1 MTDVTSEPTDAV
13 VGESGAVSFWDHLA
27 ELRNRLLVTVAV
39 MGVGFFA
46 AWTMREELFQLITR
60 PVRQGLAQ
68 HGIYQL
74 TAIETIE
81 AIVVY
86 LKLSIMTAIVLT
98 VPVLL
103 YQVWAFVKPGLTG
116 REIRPMRRIV
126 VFSIF
131 MFFLGLVFC
140 YRIVLPLVMD
150 YLTGFTMGSGGV
162 DFQVTMK
169 SAYSTALTFLF
180 GFGTIFELPLVM
192 VLLAATPLM
201 DYRKYLKWIRYFI
214 ALSFVIG
221 SLLTPP
227 DVISQVLMAIPLT
240 ILYIVGIALSY
251 FMEKKREER
260 GDAEIT
266 TGFDPYMVLGSVM
279 LSIPIALMA
288 MPPFHSARAYLPHGA
303 KFVATARA
311 ALAGELNCGHIATA
325 TFFEAVEEDEFTCAV
340 YPEGHLL
347 MAGFEGEG
355 PGDLCD
361 KMAAALT
368 GNDQACL
375 EKEGSVVVGHPLLLA
390 RLESNL
396 DNGRVDSGPHTLSA
410 DGDFDFFISLES
422 SRKKQSSFLSVAL
435 LPDEDDAKGRV
446 RVTLAF
452 PDPDEATQFASA
464 VEKGGEIPFTP
475 TDDENRSPDQL
486 VEALDALCDAVD
498 DLSDRLGDE
507 AGPVK
512 KKVAHARELLALEG
526 DRRAGT
532 GAGLAACSSPSC
544 AYANL
549 FSYLFPPEGDVE
561 VTRRT
566 VVFEVSYEGEE
577 EARLRLVEFL
587 LKTLSAHSSY

>member
-1 MTDVTSEPTDAV
+1 MADITSEQNE
-13 VGESGAVSFWDHLA
+13 GEAGGIGATSFWEHLA

-46 AWTMREELFQLITR
+46 AWTMREELFQIVTR

-74 TAIETIE
+74 TAIETVE

-86 LKLSIMTAIVLT
+86 LKLSIMTAIVMT

-103 YQVWAFVKPGLTG
+103 YQVWAFVKPGLTE

-192 VLLAATPLM
+192 VLLAATPLL

-214 ALSFVIG
+214 ALSFVVG

-227 DVISQVLMAIPLT
+227 DVLSQILMAIPLT
-240 ILYIVGIALSY
+240 ILYLVGIALSY
-251 FMEKKREER
+251 FMEKKREEGR
-260 GDAEIT
+260 GARVVK
-266 TGFDPYMVLGSVM
+266 GFDPYIVLGAAVLSV
-279 LSIPIALMA
+279 PIALMV
-288 MPPFHSARAYLPHGA
+288 MPPFQPARAYLPHGA

-311 ALAGELNCGHIATA
+311 ALAGEMSCGRIATA
-325 TFFEAVEEDEFTCAV
+325 TFIEAVEEDEITCAV

-355 PGDLCD
+355 PGDLCE
-361 KMAAALT
+361 KVAPAIA
-368 GNDQACL
+368 GSDQTCL

-396 DNGRVDSGPHTLSA
+396 DNGRRDSGPHTIS
-410 DGDFDFFISLES
+410 GGGEFDFFISLES

-435 LPDEDDAKGRV
+435 LPDDDEDKARV
-446 RVTLAF
+446 RISLAF
-452 PDPDEATQFASA
+452 PDPDEAAQFALA
-464 VEKGGEIPFTP
+464 VEKGEEIPFTP
-475 TDDENRSPDQL
+475 ATDQGGPPDKL
-486 VEALDALCDAVD
+486 VEAVDALCDAVD
-498 DLSDRLGDE
+498 ELSEGTGNK
-507 AGPVK
+507 AVPVK
-512 KKVAHARELLALEG
+512 KKLARVRELLALE
-526 DRRAGT
+526 RT
-532 GAGLAACSSPSC
+532 GRSGLGADLSACTSPSC
-544 AYANL
+544 AYASL

-566 VVFEVSYEGEE
+566 VVFEVSYEGKED
-577 EARLRLVEFL
+577 ARERLVDFL
-587 LKTLSAHSSY
+587 LQTLSGRFSY

>member
-1 MTDVTSEPTDAV
+1 MTDAPSKPEETDEE
-13 VGESGAVSFWDHLA
+13 GFGAASFWEHLG
-27 ELRNRLLVTVAV
+27 ELRNRLLVTVATT
-39 MGVGFFA
+39 GVGFFG
-46 AWTMREELFQLITR
+46 AWIMREGLFQLVTR

-74 TAIETIE
+74 TAIETVE

-86 LKLSIMTAIVLT
+86 LKLSIMTAIVMT
-98 VPVLL
+98 VPVFL

-131 MFFLGLVFC
+131 MFFLGLTFC
-140 YRIVLPLVMD
+140 YSIVLPLVMD

-162 DFQVTMK
+162 DFQVTMR

-180 GFGTIFELPLVM
+180 GFGAIFELPLVM
-192 VLLAATPLM
+192 VLLAATPLL

-227 DVISQVLMAIPLT
+227 DVLSQILMAIPLT
-240 ILYIVGIALSY
+240 VLYLVGIALSY
-251 FMEKKREER
+251 FMEKKREQ
-260 GDAEIT
+260 GDDAREIK
-266 TGFDPYMVLGSVM
+266 GFDPYMVLGAVV
-279 LSIPIALMA
+279 LSIPIALLV
-288 MPPFHSARAYLPHGA
+288 MPGSYPARAYLPHGA

-311 ALAGELNCGHIATA
+311 ALAGELSCGQIATA
-325 TFFEAVEEDEFTCAV
+325 TFIEAVEEDEVTCAV

-347 MAGFEGEG
+347 MASFEGEG
-355 PGDLCD
+355 PGDLCE
-361 KMAAALT
+361 KVAPAVA
-368 GNDQACL
+368 GNDLACL

-396 DNGRVDSGPHTLSA
+396 DNRRVDSGPHTVSA
-410 DGDFDFFISLES
+410 GGDFDFFISLES
-422 SRKKQSSFLSVAL
+422 SRKKQSAFLAVAL
-435 LPDEDDAKGRV
+435 LPGDGEKKDLV
-446 RVTLAF
+446 RVSLAF
-452 PDPDEATQFASA
+452 PDPDEAAQFAKA

-475 TDDENRSPDQL
+475 AGDLARPPDRL
-486 VEALDALCDAVD
+486 VEALDSLCDAVD
-498 DLSDRLGDE
+498 NLSDRLGDE
-507 AGPVK
+507 AATVK
-512 KKVAHARELLALEG
+512 KKVARARELLALEG
-526 DRRAGT
+526 AARRGL
-532 GAGLAACSSPSC
+532 GAGLTACTSPSC

-566 VVFEVSYEGEE
+566 VEFEVSYEGKA
-577 EARLRLVEFL
+577 EAMSRLVDYL
-587 LKTLSAHSSY
+587 LETLAGTSY